1 MPNVKN
7 FIINENI
14 KHNASSNIKF
24 VCNTDKSNFTRLIKS
39 QSMRPLF
46 FDKVNFDTFKI
57 NLQVIC
63 LNEGLIQSV
72 DKDGSVVMK
81 GDFFHKN
88 DCSYTYLNLSTEIN
102 HSNWLK
108 LKSDLLLLK
117 SENLEFS
124 VFNIVFDEI
133 IKDDENECMESK
145 IEAVFESYKIIKTL
159 N

>member
-1 MPNVKN
+1 MLNVKKI
-7 FIINENI
+7 IINENI

-24 VCNTDKSNFTRLIKS
+24 VCNTDKLNFPRLIKS

-46 FDKVNFDTFKI
+46 FDKVNFDTFEI

-72 DKDGSVVMK
+72 DKDGAVLMK

-102 HSNWLK
+102 NSNWLK
-108 LKSDLLLLK
+108 LKSDVLFLK
-117 SENLEFS
+117 NENLQFS
-124 VFNIVFDEI
+124 IFNIVFNEI
-133 IKDDENECMESK
+133 INDDENDCMESN
-145 IEAVFESYKIIKTL
+145 IEAAFESYKILKTL